1 MDVYNFIMLEFYPL
15 FLWILQ
21 LAIRVPSVT
30 NQAKDSKASD
40 ARSSVRG
47 YASLSLADDK
57 DNGGDLELSVIEN
70 SADIEALHKVLGKL
84 EV

>member
-1 MDVYNFIMLEFYPL
+1 M
-15 FLWILQ
+15 
-21 LAIRVPSVT
+21 PSVT
-30 NQAKDSKASD
+30 NQAKDCKASD

-57 DNGGDLELSVIEN
+57 DDGGDLELSVIEN
-70 SADIEALHKVLGKL
+70 GADIEALDKLLEKL

>member
-1 MDVYNFIMLEFYPL
+1 MNRFSLLRGAVG
-15 FLWILQ
+15 
-21 LAIRVPSVT
+21 LAIWVPSVT

-40 ARSSVRG
+40 ARSSVRSG

-57 DNGGDLELSVIEN
+57 DDGGDLELSVIEN
-70 SADIEALHKVLGKL
+70 GADIQALVKLLEKL

>member
-1 MDVYNFIMLEFYPL
+1 MLEFYPL

-21 LAIRVPSVT
+21 LAIRVPSLT

-70 SADIEALHKVLGKL
+70 GADIEALDKLLGKL

>member
-1 MDVYNFIMLEFYPL
+1 M
-15 FLWILQ
+15 
-21 LAIRVPSVT
+21 T
-30 NQAKDSKASD
+30 NQGKDSKASD

-57 DNGGDLELSVIEN
+57 DDGGDLELSVIEN
-70 SADIEALHKVLGKL
+70 GADIEALDKLLEKL